1 MRIKSFFFAF
11 FVALLFL
18 AGCQSYFENPYFTV
32 EESGLNWLSIRY
44 YNYRKKPIQKINLRI
59 DGNGIIN
66 VKSGTSPLVS
76 NPFAYQMDQDGWM
89 DIQQTRIVIP
99 RKDVVPIFQM
109 LVDSGL
115 FVERD
120 RSKTDTITNEA
131 IFVSANIQNKTT
143 GFADDDIFATDPEL
157 GEHLRNVIMMYY
169 RPKPKRRAR

>member
-1 MRIKSFFFAF
+1 MKVKTFFFSLIA
-11 FVALLFL
+11 ALVFL
-18 AGCQSYFENPYFTV
+18 TGCESYFENPYFTV

-44 YNYRKKPIQKINLRI
+44 YNYRKKPIQKINVRI
-59 DGNGIIN
+59 DGNGIIT

-76 NPFAYQMDQDGWM
+76 NPFAAQMTQDNWM
-89 DIQQTRIVIP
+89 DVQQTQTVIP
-99 RKDVVPIFQM
+99 REEVIPIFQM

-120 RSKTDTITNEA
+120 RSKTATITNEA

-169 RPKPKRRAR
+169 RPKPKRRAQ

>member
-1 MRIKSFFFAF
+1 MKIKAIFFAGIA
-11 FVALLFL
+11 ALVLFT
-18 AGCQSYFENPYFTV
+18 GCESYFENPYFAV

-59 DGNGIIN
+59 DGNGIIT

-76 NPFAYQMDQDGWM
+76 NPFAAQMNESGWSDIYQT
-89 DIQQTRIVIP
+89 QTVIP
-99 RKDVVPIFQM
+99 REDVVPIYQM

-120 RSKTDTITNEA
+120 RSKTSVITNEA

-157 GEHLRNVIMMYY
+157 GEHLRNIIMMYY
-169 RPKPKRRAR
+169 RPKPKRKPR